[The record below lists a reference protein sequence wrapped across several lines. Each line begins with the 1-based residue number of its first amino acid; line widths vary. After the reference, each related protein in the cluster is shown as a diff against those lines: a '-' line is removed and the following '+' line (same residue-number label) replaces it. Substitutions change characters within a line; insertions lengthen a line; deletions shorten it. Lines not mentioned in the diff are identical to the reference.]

1 MYPVHAFRENT
12 PNKDPRCVKVSSSI
26 VTNDHS
32 DGRLIVGLYVVLE
45 RKEGYGNSI
54 PCTQFCCEPKS
65 ALKSLIKYPNNIL
78 IINSCD
84 RL

>member
-1 MYPVHAFRENT
+1 MLLEKTFL
-12 PNKDPRCVKVSSSI
+12 NKDPRCVKVSSAI

-32 DGRLIVGLYVVLE
+32 EGRLIVGLYVWLE
-45 RKEGYGNSI
+45 RQGGYGNSI
-54 PCTQFCCEPKS
+54 PFTQFCCEPKS
-65 ALKSLIKYPNNIL
+65 ALKSLIKDPNNIL